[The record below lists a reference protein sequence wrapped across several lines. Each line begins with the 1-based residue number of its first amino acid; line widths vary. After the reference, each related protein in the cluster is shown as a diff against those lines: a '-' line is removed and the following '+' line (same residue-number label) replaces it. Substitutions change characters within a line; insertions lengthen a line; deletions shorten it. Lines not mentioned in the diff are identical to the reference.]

1 MLWSIL
7 ITAIPERFNTVQP
20 LLFNLLETQGVIRN
34 NEIELIYLLDNR
46 RRTVGAKRN
55 ALLDMARGEYI
66 SQIDDDDAVAPT
78 YVDTIYKAIARTRRS
93 QPQADVICFPQRATL
108 VQQGIIHEC
117 EYSIR
122 YWKEREPE
130 KRRMLE
136 HTSQPNVSKWT
147 GPPAHTMVWRSGIAK
162 ACQFPDKQFQED
174 TVWVDKCCA
183 LAVTE
188 VQIAGEPLYFY
199 RFDAARSA
207 TR

>member
-20 LLFNLLETQGVIRN
+20 LLFNLLETQGVARN

-108 VQQGIIHEC
+108 APGGAVHQC
-117 EYSIR
+117 TYSL
-122 YWKEREPE
+122 KNKTRELLP
-130 KRRMLE
+130 
-136 HTSQPNVSKWT
+136 TGTPNVFNWS

-174 TVWVDKCCA
+174 TAWVDKCCA

-188 VQIAGEPLYFY
+188 AQIGVEPLYFY